1 MATRRTQIINALVS
15 DLESNTDVAAGNVH
29 KRYKYLDEVNDF
41 PSITFVARNEDRVHF
56 GGANKFA
63 RISVDL
69 RAYVFAE
76 DQLDTAELLASD
88 IETKVIDSFAS
99 NHRDLEVDSALVTSF
114 RTDEGL
120 MAPYGIGDLS
130 FIITYSLE
138 GNQ

>member
-1 MATRRTQIINALVS
+1 LATRRTQIINALIS
-15 DLESNTDVAAGNVH
+15 DLESNTEVASGNVH
-29 KRYKYLDEVNDF
+29 KRYKYLDEINDF
-41 PSITFVARNEDRVHF
+41 PSITFVARNEDRVHY

-63 RISVDL
+63 RVSVDL
-69 RAYVFAE
+69 RGYVFAE
-76 DQLDTAELLASD
+76 DQLDKAESLAANV
-88 IETKVIDSFAS
+88 ETKVIDVFAS

-120 MAPYGIGDLS
+120 MSPYGVADLS